1 MHKPLRDLIG
11 IIHFTENV
19 STKIH
24 GVVDKTEIYRIIKEE
39 FAKSKRYTASILL
52 LNDDGSKLRIA
63 ETSLTPGELKAGE
76 KASGMR

>member
-1 MHKPLRDLIG
+1 MERWKQMHKPLRDLIG
-11 IIHFTENV
+11 IIHFTEYV
-19 STKIH
+19 STKID

-63 ETSLTPGELKAGE
+63 ETSLTPGLL
-76 KASGMR
+76 SW